1 MQLRS
6 VKIIN
11 ELNVIILSLVT
22 RIEMGVDKPAVQ
34 ALVWNEHS
42 INQGRDSLH

>member
-22 RIEMGVDKPAVQ
+22 RIEMGVAQ
-34 ALVWNEHS
+34 ACSAGVILE
-42 INQGRDSLH
+42 

>member
-11 ELNVIILSLVT
+11 ELNVIILSLET
-22 RIEMGVDKPAVQ
+22 RIEMGVNQ
-34 ALVWNEHS
+34 ACSAGVILE
-42 INQGRDSLH
+42 